1 MGLLDASSTGTDTV
15 KEPELM
21 AEHRNRENRLVDGRY
36 KKIRNQAAGTT
47 QNRVFL
53 QPRYVNKTHLL
64 KGYIYER

>member
-21 AEHRNRENRLVDGRY
+21 AEHRNGENRLVDGRY
-36 KKIRNQAAGTT
+36 KKNRNQAAGMT

-53 QPRYVNKTHLL
+53 QPR
-64 KGYIYER
+64 